1 MRIRTQL
8 IASAALAAAVAVLVV
23 AGLWVVTRQA
33 QARLDEQAESQQV
46 ARDLANLL
54 MLTNEFAVYGGERAT
69 SQWRA
74 RHAQLLATLERTAR
88 RHDPP
93 SPPLVELRHEVDDL
107 APLLDKLVQ
116 VAQEPPTPL
125 AARRR
130 ELLLERLLIETQNV
144 IENRHRW
151 ALAIGV
157 AQQEDQRRYSLMVL
171 AAPAALFA
179 LLVSLCVLLGRRVL
193 VPLARLQAAA
203 AAMQGGDLAV
213 RCSSSAPDELGDAAR
228 AVDAM
233 ALALQQQSA
242 ALQASEQHLRLV
254 ADNLPAL
261 VAHIDAGERYTF
273 VNAHIGRFFGGDP
286 RDMLGRTL
294 HEVCGEAVY
303 RDIELHVA
311 RALRGETVSFENQ
324 ARVQDRLSHYQS
336 TYVPDLDAA
345 GQVRGFYAMTFD
357 ITARKEAELQ
367 VARSEQRLL
376 DLMNNLPAV
385 VGYFDM
391 QERCQFANDTAL
403 RSQGLTREDLPGLT
417 LRGVLGESNYA
428 QHEPY
433 VKEALKGRRSR
444 LDGRI
449 PFEGRPAHFHAH
461 LIPDRVDGGVQRGFY
476 VMTFDITALKE
487 AELRQ
492 ARVERQ
498 LRAITDNLPVLISY
512 LDKEERY
519 VFVNATLRDWLGLD
533 PVAVIGQRVAEVV
546 DPAHY
551 EPRREFLR
559 RALAGERVEFDIE
572 SAPRGVPRNVQ
583 NVYIPDIQSDG
594 SVAGIYTL
602 STDVTALKQVERQ
615 LSRLA
620 RVDALTGLPNRRQLQ
635 ERLMEAIARAS
646 RTQRPLAMMFLD
658 VDHFKSINDRLGHGA
673 GDAVLREF
681 AARLKL
687 AVRVTDTAARLAGDE
702 FVVLLEG
709 LHSAQEAEIVAAKV
723 LAAIRRPFHIEGTP
737 LAVSASLGVAYCE
750 RPGPHS
756 PLMDCADQ
764 ALYDAKEA
772 GRDTFKIRCMEPAVG
787 GGLPQALDEPV
798 RGGEVSRMGTTP

>member
-33 QARLDEQAESQQV
+33 QALLAEQAESQQV
-46 ARDLANLL
+46 ARDLGNLL

-69 SQWRA
+69 VQWRA
-74 RHAQLLATLERTAR
+74 RHALLLATLERTAR

-93 SPPLVELRHEVDDL
+93 SPPLVELRQEVVDL
-107 APLLDKLVQ
+107 APLLEKLVQ
-116 VAQEPPTPL
+116 VAQEPPSPL

-157 AQQEDQRRYSLMVL
+157 AQQEDQHRYSLMVL
-171 AAPAALFA
+171 AAPAALLA
-179 LLVSLCVLLGRRVL
+179 LLMSLCVLLGRRVL
-193 VPLARLQAAA
+193 VPLARLQAAV

-213 RCSSSAPDELGDAAR
+213 RCASSERDELGDAAR

-254 ADNLPAL
+254 ADHLPAL

-273 VNAHIGRFFGGDP
+273 VNAHIGRVFGGDP
-286 RDMLGRTL
+286 RDMLGRSL
-294 HEVCGEAVY
+294 HEVLGEAAY
-303 RDIELHVA
+303 RDIEPHVA
-311 RALRGETVSFENQ
+311 SALRGETVSFESQ
-324 ARVQDRLSHYQS
+324 SRVQDRLVHHQS
-336 TYVPDLDAA
+336 SYVPDVDAV
-345 GQVRGFYAMTFD
+345 GQVRGFYA
-357 ITARKEAELQ
+357 
-367 VARSEQRLL
+367 
-376 DLMNNLPAV
+376 
-385 VGYFDM
+385 
-391 QERCQFANDTAL
+391 
-403 RSQGLTREDLPGLT
+403 
-417 LRGVLGESNYA
+417 
-428 QHEPY
+428 
-433 VKEALKGRRSR
+433 
-444 LDGRI
+444 
-449 PFEGRPAHFHAH
+449 
-461 LIPDRVDGGVQRGFY
+461 
-476 VMTFDITALKE
+476 MTFDITALKE

-498 LRAITDNLPVLISY
+498 LRAIADNLPVLISY

-533 PVAVIGQRVAEVV
+533 PAAVIGHRVAEVV

-559 RALAGERVEFDIE
+559 RALAGERVEFDME
-572 SAPRGVPRNVQ
+572 SVTQGVARNLQ

-602 STDVTALKQVERQ
+602 STDVTGLKQVERQ

-620 RVDALTGLPNRRQLQ
+620 RVDALTGLPNRRQLH
-635 ERLMEAIARAS
+635 ERLVEATARAS

-687 AVRVTDTAARLAGDE
+687 SVRVTDTAARLAGDE

-723 LAAIRRPFHIEGTP
+723 LAAIRRPFHIEGAP

-772 GRDTFKIRCMEPAVG
+772 GRDTFKICCMEPTVV
-787 GGLPQALDEPV
+787 GGLPQALDEPA
-798 RGGEVSRMGTTP
+798 RRFEVSRWGAGT